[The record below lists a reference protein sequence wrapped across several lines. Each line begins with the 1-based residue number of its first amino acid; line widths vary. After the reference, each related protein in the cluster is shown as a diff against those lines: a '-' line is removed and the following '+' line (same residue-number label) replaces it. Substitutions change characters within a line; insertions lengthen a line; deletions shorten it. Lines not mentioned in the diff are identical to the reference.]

1 MRNSILSLFCA
12 ATALE
17 PVAPANA
24 ARPVTDNKRED
35 ATPDG
40 RRFDNSTQ

>member
-1 MRNSILSLFCA
+1 MRTTILSLLCA

-17 PVAPANA
+17 PVAPANP
-24 ARPVTDNKRED
+24 ARPVTDNKRKD